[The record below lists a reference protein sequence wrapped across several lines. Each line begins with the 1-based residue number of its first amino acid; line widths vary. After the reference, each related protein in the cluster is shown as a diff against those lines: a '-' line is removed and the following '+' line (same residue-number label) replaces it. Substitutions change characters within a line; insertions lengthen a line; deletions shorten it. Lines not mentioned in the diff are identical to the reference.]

1 MKSRLIPLVAVVAS
15 VAAMSAHAEGPIDG
29 KVYGKLRLSA
39 DYVRTKSGNTT
50 TNSNELISHAS
61 RVGFKGATKLEG
73 YNGLSVIYQAEYGID
88 GQIDNGDKSGKN
100 WSARNT
106 FLGLKGDFGT
116 IIGGRHDTPMKG
128 SQGKV
133 DQFNDL
139 DGDFASIMNGENR
152 MNQLLMYTTPSLS
165 GLKASVAYV
174 MSKNNSGKS
183 NNTNTQKNGVSAAVM
198 MDAGMFYGA
207 VAYDQNVENANT
219 LRVTGVVK
227 PVSALQLGAMW
238 QRTKCNDTT
247 LASCAPTNGASASDS
262 ENGYLVSAGY
272 TIGAA
277 TLKAEYGDSDIYK
290 LGLAKYKKDAS
301 IGADYKLA
309 KNTKVEGWVTQLK
322 KESGDKTTYVA
333 LGMEHKF

>member
-1 MKSRLIPLVAVVAS
+1 MKFRLIPLVAVVAS
-15 VAAMSAHAEGPIDG
+15 LTAMSAHAEGPIDG

-39 DYVRTKSGNTT
+39 DYVRTETSGTT
-50 TNSNELISHAS
+50 TNTNELKSHAS
-61 RVGFKGATKLEG
+61 RIGFKGATKLEG
-73 YNGLSVIYQAEYGID
+73 YNNLSVIYQAEYGID
-88 GQIDNGDKSGKN
+88 GQINNGNN

-106 FLGLKGDFGT
+106 FLGLKSDFGT
-116 IIGGRHDTPMKG
+116 LIGGRHDTPMKS

-133 DQFNDL
+133 DQFNDV

-152 MNQLLMYTTPSLS
+152 LNQLVMYTTPSLS

-174 MSKNNSGKS
+174 MSKDNAANS
-183 NNTNTQKNGVSAAVM
+183 NNKNTQKNGISAAVM

-207 VAYDQNVENANT
+207 VAYDQNIANANT

-227 PVSALQLGAMW
+227 PVSDLQLGAMW
-238 QRTKCNDTT
+238 QRTKCNDST
-247 LASCAPTNGASASDS
+247 LSSCAPTNGASASDS

-272 TIGAA
+272 SIGAA

-322 KESGDKTTYVA
+322 KDNGDKTTYIA